1 MCYKVPMLIILRVA
15 DEQAIL
21 YYVGWDKCRNH
32 QRTEEL
38 IQTAIPAQRSRGSK
52 LSDRDASSQ
61 ERHQASCSAPAGVRS
76 KGRAQQPPQTGFRAS
91 FDRALPP
98 FSAQRYVVI
107 WLGFIILAALVFL
120 LLAQPWKGAQV
131 ATSADKYMVIETPK
145 GTIVA
150 KLYTDA
156 SAGVSKTVANF
167 QTKADAG
174 FFNGLTF
181 HRVEDWVIQGG
192 DPAGNGTRRRHDAL
206 RVQQDYVQGGRPGR
220 GQRRR
225 SQPSTTT
232 ASSSSPRKTPPSSME
247 TTPTGVKSCRGWT

>member
-1 MCYKVPMLIILRVA
+1 MSQPPKNRGTNTDSNAGNSRKPGQQTQRPGTTPARSGTRPPVA
-15 DEQAIL
+15 RQQV
-21 YYVGWDKCRNH
+21 YG
-32 QRTEEL
+32 T
-38 IQTAIPAQRSRGSK
+38 
-52 LSDRDASSQ
+52 
-61 ERHQASCSAPAGVRS
+61 

-91 FDRALPP
+91 FDKALPP

-107 WLGFIILAALVFL
+107 WLGFIIVAALVFL

-131 ATSADKYMVIETPK
+131 ATSTDKYMVIETPK

-156 SAGVSKTVANF
+156 SAGVSKTIANF

-192 DPAGNGTRRRHDAL
+192 DPLGTGSGGGTMPSEYNKITFKAGALGVARGGDAAINNDSQFFITKKDSAFL
-206 RVQQDYVQGGRPGR
+206 DGNYTNWGQVVQGMDVVNKIAIGDKMTKVTITDKLP
-220 GQRRR
+220 
-225 SQPSTTT
+225 
-232 ASSSSPRKTPPSSME
+232 
-247 TTPTGVKSCRGWT
+247 